1 MQRKIIH
8 IDADCFYA
16 AIEMRDDPA
25 LRGIPMAVGGSAER
39 RGVLTTA
46 NYDARKFGVRS
57 AMSTA
62 HAMRL
67 CPHLTVV
74 PPQFM
79 KYREASKAM
88 RAIFEEH
95 TEIVE
100 PLSLDEAYLDVT
112 ESSGESLTATKIAK
126 EIRAKIQKELDITVS
141 AGVSV
146 NKFIAKVASDWKK
159 PDGLTVVTPEQV
171 DAFVGALSVKMIP
184 GVGAVTAEK
193 MHRYGLKTCLDVQ
206 GWDLHDLIRR
216 FGKFGV
222 VLHERSRGKDERP
235 VQSSRIRKSISVET
249 TFGEDLS
256 GPSVWEPYVDK
267 LFEQLLGR
275 IDSAKASESIHK
287 AFVKLKFSDF
297 SSTTVER
304 VGTAAVDSD
313 YRQLLIE
320 GWQRREM
327 PVRLIGIGVRLQ
339 DGWEHAS
346 HRLPFEQDETIG
358 HFAIDQTHQEGGAD
372 VET

>member
-16 AIEMRDDPA
+16 AIEMRDDPT

-67 CPHLTVV
+67 CPHLAVV

-88 RAIFEEH
+88 RGIFEEY
-95 TEIVE
+95 TEIIE
-100 PLSLDEAYLDVT
+100 PLSLDEAYLDVS

-126 EIRAKIQKELDITVS
+126 EIRAKVQKELDITVS
-141 AGVSV
+141 AGVSI

-171 DAFVGALSVKMIP
+171 DAFVGALPVKKIP
-184 GVGAVTAEK
+184 GVGSVTAEK
-193 MHRYGLKTCLDVQ
+193 MHRYGLKTCADIRE
-206 GWDLHDLIRR
+206 WELHDLIRR

-222 VLHERSRGKDERP
+222 VLHERARGKDERP
-235 VQSSRIRKSISVET
+235 VQPSRMRKSISVET
-249 TFGEDLS
+249 TFGEDLA
-256 GPSVWEPYVDK
+256 GPTVWEPYVDK

-275 IDSAKASESIHK
+275 IESANASESIHK
-287 AFVKLKFSDF
+287 AFAKLKFSDF

-304 VGTAAVDSD
+304 VGTAAVESD

-320 GWQRREM
+320 GWHRREM

-346 HRLPFEQDETIG
+346 RRLPFEQSED
-358 HFAIDQTHQEGGAD
+358 
-372 VET
+372 

>member
-1 MQRKIIH
+1 MMQRKIIH

-16 AIEMRDDPA
+16 AIEMRDDPK

-46 NYDARKFGVRS
+46 NYEARKFGVRS

-88 RAIFEEH
+88 RGIFEEY
-95 TEIVE
+95 TEIIE
-100 PLSLDEAYLDVT
+100 PLSLDEAYLDVS

-126 EIRAKIQKELDITVS
+126 EIRAKVEKELEITVS

-171 DAFVGALSVKMIP
+171 DAFVGALPVKKIP
-184 GVGAVTAEK
+184 GVGSVTAEK
-193 MHRYGLKTCLDVQ
+193 MHRYGLKTCADIRA
-206 GWDLHDLIRR
+206 WELHDLIRR

-222 VLHERSRGKDERP
+222 VLHERARGNDERP

-249 TFGEDLS
+249 TFGEDLA
-256 GPSVWEPYVDK
+256 GPTVWEPYIDK

-275 IDSAKASESIHK
+275 IESANASESIHK

-304 VGTAAVDSD
+304 VGTAAVESD

-320 GWQRREM
+320 GWHRREM

-346 HRLPFEQDETIG
+346 RRLPFEQSED
-358 HFAIDQTHQEGGAD
+358 
-372 VET
+372 